1 MVYNVVTMGKI
12 NIRELKANL
21 SAVLDR
27 VAGGET
33 VTVLK
38 RSEPIAELRPL
49 AGRRQPGIFGDRV
62 EGFVVPDAFFEALP
76 ADIVAAFEGRV
87 KP

>member
-1 MVYNVVTMGKI
+1 MGKV

-21 SAVLDR
+21 SAVIER

-38 RSEPIAELRPL
+38 RSEPVAELRPV
-49 AGRRQPGIFGDRV
+49 ARRRQPGMLGHPL
-62 EGFVVPDAFFEALP
+62 EGFTVPEAFFEELP
-76 ADIVAAFEGRV
+76 ADIVAAFEGRGNE
-87 KP
+87 

>member
-1 MVYNVVTMGKI
+1 MGKI

-21 SAVLDR
+21 SAVIER

-38 RSEPIAELRPL
+38 RSEPVAELRPV
-49 AGRRQPGIFGDRV
+49 AGRRRTGILGHPL
-62 EGFVVPDAFFEALP
+62 EGFAVSEAFFEELP
-76 ADIVAAFEGRV
+76 AEIVAAFEARG
-87 KP
+87 KT

>member
-1 MVYNVVTMGKI
+1 MAKI

-21 SAVLDR
+21 SAVIER

-33 VTVLK
+33 VTVFK
-38 RSEPIAELRPL
+38 RSEPVAELRPL
-49 AGRRQPGIFGDRV
+49 AGRRLPGIIGHPV
-62 EGFVVPDAFFEALP
+62 EGLVVPAAFFEPLP
-76 ADIVAAFEGRV
+76 GDIVAAFEGRE

>member
-1 MVYNVVTMGKI
+1 VI
-12 NIRELKANL
+12 E
-21 SAVLDR
+21 R

-38 RSEPIAELRPL
+38 RSEPVAELRPL
-49 AGRRQPGIFGDRV
+49 AGRRQPGILGHPV
-62 EGFVVPDAFFEALP
+62 GGFVVPDTFFEPLP
-76 ADIVAAFEGRV
+76 ADIVAAFEGRE